1 MITRILTSTIT
12 ARAKKMPVVPITGPR
27 QSGKTTLVKNI
38 FKNYK
43 YLSLENLNTRS
54 HAKEDPEGFLKDHG
68 TRIIIDEA
76 QYVPELFSQIQV
88 NVDATK
94 EKGLYILTGSQNFN
108 LLQNISQSLAGR
120 VSVFN
125 LLPFSLEELKKTKW
139 QQNSFDKYILMG
151 SYPRIYNEKLD
162 FTDWYPDY
170 IKSYIER
177 DVRQIVNVGD
187 LSQFQLFLKLCAGS
201 AGQIVNLSSMG
212 NDIGVSYQTIK
223 KWISILETSFIVYL
237 LRPYYKSFNRR
248 LVKAPKLYF
257 YDTGILCSLLGIK
270 SDDSLISYH
279 NRGAIFENFIFT
291 ELIKN
296 SINTNDQA
304 SFYYWRDHTGNE
316 IDCIVEKDTHIKAIE
331 IKSGKTIP
339 TDYFK
344 NLNIFQEMAALNAKN
359 LFLIY
364 AGIENQSR
372 RNLNIISW
380 NSLQKI

>member
-1 MITRILTSTIT
+1 MINRLLASNIT
-12 ARAKKMPVVPITGPR
+12 ARAKKMPVIAITGPR
-27 QSGKTTLVKNI
+27 QSGKTTLVKSL
-38 FKNYK
+38 FKDYK

-54 HAKEDPEGFLKDHG
+54 YAKEDPEGFLNDHG
-68 TRIIIDEA
+68 HKIIIDEA

-94 EKGLYILTGSQNFN
+94 EKGIYILTGSQNFN

-125 LLPFSLEELKKTKW
+125 LLPFSLEELKNTTWKQKSW
-139 QQNSFDKYILMG
+139 EEYALKGF
-151 SYPRIYNEKLD
+151 YPRIYNEELD
-162 FTDWYPDY
+162 YKDWYPDY

-187 LSQFQLFLKLCAGS
+187 LNQFQLFLKLCAGH
-201 AGQIVNLSSMG
+201 AGQMVNLSSIG

-237 LRPYYKSFNRR
+237 IRPYHKSFNRR
-248 LVKAPKLYF
+248 LVKSPKLYF
-257 YDTGILCSLLGIK
+257 YDSGILCSLLGIR
-270 SDDSLISYH
+270 SYDSLISYH
-279 NRGAIFENFIFT
+279 NKGAIFENFIIT
-291 ELIKN
+291 ELLKN
-296 SINTNDQA
+296 SINTNDHA
-304 SFYYWRDHTGNE
+304 NLYYWRDHTGNE
-316 IDCIVEKDTHIKAIE
+316 IDCIIEKDTHIKAIE

-344 NLNIFQEMAALNAKN
+344 NLNKFQEMSGIKSND

-364 AGIENQSR
+364 AGTENQSR
-372 RNLNIISW
+372 RNLTIRSW
-380 NSLQKI
+380 ESL